1 MFDVFFLAIGLAVGA
16 AAGYFFARS
25 RSPEAAA
32 GPAADPEQAAAA
44 AQVPE
49 LRERLAQAQ
58 QELDSTRSALS
69 QSQQDSAY
77 QQSKAEGLASQ
88 AEYLKQ
94 QLSDLQQAEQR
105 RVEERQQ
112 ERMSAQQEQSEILQ
126 ALSPVSANLES
137 LRKKVSE
144 IEGTRQ
150 AERGKLAAQLQ
161 SLGHQQEMLDTETT
175 KLASVLKD
183 NKQRG
188 HWGEVQLKNIVEAA
202 GLVEHVDFDTQ
213 VSVDDTRGG
222 TDRPD
227 MVIHLPGRKIIPV
240 DAKAPFTQYERAQS
254 IPDTAPDAE
263 MALRDRY
270 LKEHARN
277 LRSHID
283 ELAKRSYW
291 EDFAESTDFVVA
303 FIPNESWLS
312 AALTTDPSLLDYA
325 FAHRVALCSPVS
337 LWSVLKSVAFS
348 WQQQSLSED
357 ARKLLDT
364 SDRVYKGFCTFGKYM
379 GELGGDLTKAVRA
392 YNKVIGNVQRTILP
406 PARQMQRMSPESI
419 APVDYID
426 EDKGD
431 VRELTAPEFVSDASA
446 DEHTDD

>member
-1 MFDVFFLAIGLAVGA
+1 MFSLAIGLVIGVAV
-16 AAGYFFARS
+16 GYFFARS
-25 RSPEAAA
+25 HSLKARMGSTV
-32 GPAADPEQAAAA
+32 DLQQAA
-44 AQVPE
+44 AQVPQ
-49 LRERLAQAQ
+49 LREQLAQAQ
-58 QELDSTRSALS
+58 RKLDSTSSDLS
-69 QSQQDSAY
+69 QSQQDLAY
-77 QQSKAEGLASQ
+77 QKSKAEELTSQ
-88 AEYLKQ
+88 VEYLKQ
-94 QLSDLQQAEQR
+94 QLADLQHAEQR
-105 RVEERQQ
+105 RVEESQQ
-112 ERMSAQQEQSEILQ
+112 QKIAAQQEQSKILQ

-144 IEGTRQ
+144 IEGARQ
-150 AERGKLAAQLQ
+150 AESGKLAARLQ
-161 SLGHQQEMLDTETT
+161 SLGHQQEMLNTETT

-213 VSVDDTRGG
+213 MSVDNTRGG

-227 MVIHLPGRKIIPV
+227 MVIHLPGSKIIPV
-240 DAKAPFTQYERAQS
+240 DAKAPFTQYERAQN

-263 MALRDRY
+263 ITLRDRY

-337 LWSVLKSVAFS
+337 LWSVLKSVVFS

-364 SDRVYKGFCTFGKYM
+364 SDRIYKGFCTFGKYM
-379 GELGGDLTKAVRA
+379 SDLGGDLTKTVRA